1 MNYLDWVAFTAE
13 FAKHSV
19 KMVPTNM
26 KQLAENLT
34 LKNDGDL
41 YFGEERVAVVYYRTV
56 YRVSDY
62 KFGNEGDFERSF
74 AAKEMICKSNAF
86 SVPPIEF

>member
-1 MNYLDWVAFTAE
+1 L
-13 FAKHSV
+13 SI
-19 KMVPTNM
+19 
-26 KQLAENLT
+26 
-34 LKNDGDL
+34 KNDGDL
-41 YFGEERVAVVYYRTV
+41 YFGEEKVAVVYYRTV

-86 SVPPIEF
+86 SIPPIEF